1 VHKASKLNQEG
12 ESTAI
17 STWVPLFSALFQQNH
32 MFLRRRSLNESRPR
46 SPNWGIRA
54 SNKGLAV
61 TGTGKDCLPIR
72 ALLLRLLRLIL
83 LLRFLG
89 AVLAS
94 GVSNRL
100 FCGGGLIHGSGLS
113 D

>member
-1 VHKASKLNQEG
+1 VFLLAAQVAQQCLVTPEK
-12 ESTAI
+12 
-17 STWVPLFSALFQQNH
+17 SALTFSTESHVFEAALLKRIETPIPQ
-32 MFLRRRSLNESRPR
+32 LGNE
-46 SPNWGIRA
+46 
-54 SNKGLAV
+54 GLAL

>member
-1 VHKASKLNQEG
+1 
-12 ESTAI
+12 
-17 STWVPLFSALFQQNH
+17 
-32 MFLRRRSLNESRPR
+32 
-46 SPNWGIRA
+46 
-54 SNKGLAV
+54 
-61 TGTGKDCLPIR
+61 
-72 ALLLRLLRLIL
+72 LLLRLLRLIL